1 MTITLR
7 RATVD
12 DAAAFA
18 RILGD
23 PAVYPGLMQLPY
35 TNAEIW
41 RTRLSE
47 MATPGKS
54 DLMLVA
60 ERVVDGRP
68 RVVGSAGLHPVSPL
82 PRLRHVAM
90 IGISV
95 EPASQRL
102 GVGTALMQGLCDFA
116 DRWMQ
121 VLRIG
126 LEVYTD
132 NARAISLYR
141 KFGFEIEGTQR
152 GFALRDGVYVDSHT
166 MGRMHPNPPVAP
178 VPAVLAARPARPVA
192 AAHHSTTSG
201 GWTVRSFD
209 TPDLDAVAALMTRRG
224 VVEGLLVSPFAPG
237 EQVRERL
244 VKPVRDCALVA
255 LAEGRVIGY
264 ASLTV
269 QTALRRRHAAG
280 LVMFVAPEWQR
291 RGIGSA
297 LLAALLEW
305 ADGWAGLLRVELGVL
320 EGNDAGLALYR
331 GFGFELEATQRAA
344 VLRSGAFV
352 DLHSMARLRPGPLL
366 PVAPVQP

>member
-1 MTITLR
+1 MTITIR
-7 RATVD
+7 RATVG

-35 TNAEIW
+35 TNEDIW
-41 RTRLSE
+41 RSRLTE
-47 MATPGKS
+47 MASPGKS

-60 ERVVDGRP
+60 ERVVNGQP
-68 RVVGSAGLHPVSPL
+68 QVLGSAGLHPVSPL
-82 PRLRHVAM
+82 LRLRHVAT

-95 EPASQRL
+95 APEAQRQ
-102 GVGTALMQGLCDFA
+102 GVGTALMQAMCDFA

-121 VLRIG
+121 VQRID

-132 NARAISLYR
+132 NAHAIALYR
-141 KFGFEIEGTQR
+141 KFGFQIEGTQR
-152 GFALRDGVYVDSHT
+152 GFALRDGVYVDSHS
-166 MGRMHPNPPVAP
+166 MARMHPNPPVAP
-178 VPAVLAARPARPVA
+178 APAVPAVRPAKPPVQVQ
-192 AAHHSTTSG
+192 HSTASG
-201 GWTVRSFD
+201 GWTIRGFD
-209 TPDLDAVAALMTRRG
+209 TPDLEAVAALLTRRG

-244 VKPVRDCALVA
+244 LKPARDCALVA

-269 QTALRRRHAAG
+269 QTALRRRHAAT
-280 LVMFVAPEWQR
+280 LVMFVAPEWQH

-305 ADGWAGLLRVELGVL
+305 ADGWAGLLRVELGVQD
-320 EGNDAGLALYR
+320 GNVAAMALYR
-331 GFGFELEATQRAA
+331 SFGFELEGTHRAA
-344 VLRSGAFV
+344 VLRDGAFV
-352 DLHSMARLRPGPLL
+352 DLHSMVRLHPSPPL
-366 PVAPVQP
+366 AGGPVQP

>member
-1 MTITLR
+1 MTLTLR
-7 RATVD
+7 RATVA

-35 TNAEIW
+35 TNEELW
-41 RTRLSE
+41 RARL
-47 MATPGKS
+47 ADFTAPGKI
-54 DLMLVA
+54 DLHLVA
-60 ERVVDGRP
+60 ERVVHGQIE
-68 RVVGSAGLHPVSPL
+68 VVGSAGLHPVSPL
-82 PRLRHVAM
+82 PRMRHAVT

-95 EPASQRL
+95 APEAQRQ
-102 GVGTALMQGLCDFA
+102 GVGTALMQGLCDYA

-121 VLRIG
+121 VLRVY

-132 NARAISLYR
+132 NAPAIALYR

-152 GFALRDGVYVDSHT
+152 GFALRDGVYVDSHS
-166 MGRMHPNPPVAP
+166 MGRLHPHPPVPPAP
-178 VPAVLAARPARPVA
+178 AVPAVRSAKPPAAVQ
-192 AAHHSTTSG
+192 HSTASG
-201 GWTVRSFD
+201 GWTIRSFD

-224 VVEGLLVSPFAPG
+224 VVEGLLHTPFAPG

-244 VKPVRDCALVA
+244 ARPARDCALVA

-264 ASLTV
+264 AGLAV
-269 QTALRRRHAAG
+269 QPGLRRRHAAS
-280 LVMFVAPEWQR
+280 LVMFVAPEWQH

-320 EGNDAGLALYR
+320 EGNAAAMALYR
-331 GFGFELEATQRAA
+331 SFGFEQEGTQRAA
-344 VLRSGAFV
+344 VLREGRFV
-352 DLHSMARLRPGPLL
+352 DLHSMVRFHPGP
-366 PVAPVQP
+366 PSVGVPTQA